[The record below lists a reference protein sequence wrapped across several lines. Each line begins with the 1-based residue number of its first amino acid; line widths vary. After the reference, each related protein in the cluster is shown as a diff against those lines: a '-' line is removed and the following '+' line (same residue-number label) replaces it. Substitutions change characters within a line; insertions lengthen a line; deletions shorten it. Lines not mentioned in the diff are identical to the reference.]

1 MPTEFPAAA
10 RPVTSN
16 EQVPAASDRVEVR
29 TPVLIVGFPARE
41 LATNCWVVA
50 PEGGRHGVVIDPGV
64 GVADRVRATLR
75 QHHLELAAVLLTH
88 GHLDHTF
95 DAAEICRE
103 YGVPAYLHPADRYQ
117 LTEPGRGLGVPA
129 GTPLFGRTDFA
140 EPEDVRDLTDGQ
152 RLDLADLDIAVTGSP
167 GHTPGSVL
175 FGAPDGVC
183 FSGDTLFAGSIGR
196 MDLPGGSEETM
207 ARTLAEVVWP
217 LPDDTVVH
225 PGHGP
230 STTMATERATNPY
243 LLQRTQR

>member
-1 MPTEFPAAA
+1 M
-10 RPVTSN
+10 
-16 EQVPAASDRVEVR
+16 
-29 TPVLIVGFPARE
+29 LIVGFPARE

-50 PEGGRHGVVIDPGV
+50 PDGGRHCVVIDPGV
-64 GVADRVRATLR
+64 GVADRVRTTLR
-75 QHHLELAAVLLTH
+75 EHDLQLAAVLLTH

-95 DAAEICRE
+95 DAAEICGA
-103 YGVPAYLHPADRYQ
+103 YGVAAYLHPADRYQ
-117 LTEPGRGLGVPA
+117 LTDPARGLGVPT
-129 GTPLFGRTDFA
+129 GVPLFGRTNFA
-140 EPEDVRDLTDGQ
+140 EPAEVSDLADGL
-152 RLDLADLDIAVTGSP
+152 RLELADLDITVTGSP

-175 FGAPDGVC
+175 FGMRDGQSPVC

-243 LLQRTQR
+243 LLQRTSR